1 MSLPVK
7 AVDRLFT
14 RLSLTYGRDF
24 DAEIKGNNIA
34 DVKTN
39 WAHELSAFGERLS
52 AVAWA
57 LENLPE
63 RCPNVI
69 QFRNLCRA
77 APVADAPR
85 LPEPKADPERMRAEL
100 AKLAPMRTASAA
112 ANLTTPDSKAWAKRL
127 IDRHAAGD
135 LISNIGIRMARQVV
149 VGLPCSD
156 RTKDALGINSNL
168 SAA

>member
-1 MSLPVK
+1 MSLQVK
-7 AVDRLFT
+7 AIDRLFA
-14 RLSLTYGRDF
+14 RLTLTYGRAF
-24 DAEIKGNNIA
+24 TAEAESLGLA

-39 WAHELSAFGERLS
+39 WAHELGMFSERLC

-77 APVADAPR
+77 APVADVPR

-135 LISNIGIRMARQVV
+135 LISAHGIRIARQVAT
-149 VGLPCSD
+149 GMP
-156 RTKDALGINSNL
+156 AQ
-168 SAA
+168 AAGA

>member
-7 AVDRLFT
+7 AIDRLFA
-14 RLSLTYGRDF
+14 RLSLTYGREF
-24 DAEIKGNNIA
+24 DSEIKGNEIA

-39 WAHELSAFGERLS
+39 WAHELSQFTDRLS
-52 AVAWA
+52 SIAWG
-57 LENLPE
+57 LEHLPE

-77 APVADAPR
+77 APVADVPR

-135 LISNIGIRMARQVV
+135 LISAHGIRIARQVV
-149 VGLPCSD
+149 AGMP
-156 RTKDALGINSNL
+156 AQ
-168 SAA
+168 AAGA

>member
-1 MSLPVK
+1 MSLHVK
-7 AVDRLFT
+7 AIDRLFS
-14 RLSLTYGRDF
+14 RLTLTYGRAF
-24 DAEIKGNNIA
+24 TAEADNLGLA

-39 WAHELSAFGERLS
+39 WAHELRSFDDRLWCI
-52 AVAWA
+52 AWE

-77 APVADAPR
+77 APAPDVPR
-85 LPEPKADPERMRAEL
+85 LPEPAADVERMRAEL

-112 ANLTTPDSKAWAKRL
+112 SSIGAFDGKAWAKRL

-135 LISNIGIRMARQVV
+135 LGSNAGLKMARQV
-149 VGLPCSD
+149 
-156 RTKDALGINSNL
+156 
-168 SAA
+168 AASLHATATGA